1 MSDEEEEERIDAEAE
16 SKKNAK
22 IQKAKYEEISA
33 ADIRRKARLED
44 RLDKLLIKLNGKKP
58 AKQNKGKSSEKNMPH
73 YLTRIKKRE

>member
-58 AKQNKGKSSEKNMPH
+58 AKQNNVKSTEKNTPH
-73 YLTRIKKRE
+73 YLPRIKKGE